1 MEDQE
6 DWLVLLC
13 SNGILDVLL
22 VLLEEFGVELDVARL
37 VDTVD
42 VTEAGSDGEVWG
54 NWGESLVD
62 GKDVLGLGVE

>member
-6 DWLVLLC
+6 DRFVLLC
-13 SNGILDVLL
+13 LDGSLDMCL
-22 VLLEEFGVELDVARL
+22 VLAEELRLKLDIAWL

-54 NWGESLVD
+54 NW
-62 GKDVLGLGVE
+62 